1 MSAGAP
7 IANYA
12 AAKRAGDFVFLSG
25 AAAVRGDSVLV
36 EVEATLYLPR

>member
-7 IANYA
+7 MANYA
-12 AAKRAGDFVFLSG
+12 AGRRAGDFVFLSG
-25 AAAVRGDSVLV
+25 VVAGDSVLV